1 MFMHRFIAITLLV
14 SLSLLVV
21 GCASATSDTPAPPP
35 TAGVSSS
42 TPTTVAVIIS
52 TPTTA
57 VMSTSIPT
65 VPLPTTAAPVGT
77 ESIPMSVDADG
88 YHVIGDPAA
97 PVVMTDYSDYF

>member
-1 MFMHRFIAITLLV
+1 
-14 SLSLLVV
+14 
-21 GCASATSDTPAPPP
+21 
-35 TAGVSSS
+35 
-42 TPTTVAVIIS
+42 
-52 TPTTA
+52 

-65 VPLPTTAAPVGT
+65 VPLPTTVAPVAT

>member
-1 MFMHRFIAITLLV
+1 MQRSIAIPLLV

-21 GCASATSDTPAPPP
+21 GCASATSDTAAPPP
-35 TAGVSSS
+35 TAVVSSS
-42 TPTTVAVIIS
+42 TPTTVAVSSS
-52 TPTTA
+52 TPTTV

-65 VPLPTTAAPVGT
+65 VPLPTTVAPVASG
-77 ESIPMSVDADG
+77 SVPMSVDADG